1 VPGLRTISSSEMRS
15 INKSAILD
23 LIRKEGPVSR
33 TAIGKQLKVSL
44 PTVMRVTDAL
54 VDEGLVC
61 ADPATEWTGGRRR
74 PLLRLD
80 FDANAVVGVEL
91 KGTHLFG
98 AVSNLGGRTLEEVR
112 LPNPG
117 RTAEE
122 RYACLVDMVKS
133 LLGNPGLSGKHV
145 RGIGIGAPGVTLH
158 QDGVVTQGAGLGWPD
173 YPMRDRLTRDLGL
186 PVTVEND
193 INLAALGELW
203 FGAGQACTNMALI
216 SIGAGIGAGIVI
228 DGMLYRG
235 SHEAAGEV
243 GYLLPDRSHLGREYG
258 AFGALETL
266 ASGRG
271 IVERSR
277 RLLQEM
283 NVPDGPTLNGA
294 EEVFQA
300 ARVGQKWA
308 LEIVNETVDY
318 LAILVGAIASIVDPE
333 VIILHG
339 GVSRSSDLLLEPIM
353 MRLARAIP
361 VPPRLVKS
369 ELGQRAVALGAV
381 ASVIRFTS
389 DYTVAHEWT

>member
-1 VPGLRTISSSEMRS
+1 MAGLRTISAPEMRN
-15 INKSAILD
+15 INRSAILD
-23 LIRKEGPVSR
+23 CIRKEGPISR
-33 TAIGKQLKVSL
+33 TAIASQLNVSL
-44 PTVMRVTDAL
+44 PTVMRV
-54 VDEGLVC
+54 VDTLMAEGLVC
-61 ADPATEWTGGRRR
+61 GESATEWSGGRRR
-74 PLLRLD
+74 ALLSLD
-80 FDANAVVGVEL
+80 IDSNAVVGVEL
-91 KGTHLFG
+91 KGTHIYG
-98 AVSNLGGRTLEEVR
+98 AVSSLGGKTLEELRV
-112 LPNPG
+112 PGPG

-122 RYACLVDMVKS
+122 SYAFLLDLVKT
-133 LLGNPGLSGKHV
+133 LLGSPSLSGKRV
-145 RGIGIGAPGVTLH
+145 RGIGIGAPGVTRH
-158 QDGVVTQGAGLGWPD
+158 HDGVITQGAGLGWPD
-173 YPMRDRLTRDLGL
+173 YPIRSKLARDLGL

-271 IVERSR
+271 IVERAR

-283 NVPDGPTLNGA
+283 NTRDIPTPKGA
-294 EEVFQA
+294 EDVFQA
-300 ARVGQKWA
+300 ARLGQKWA
-308 LEIVNETVDY
+308 VDIVNETVDY
-318 LAILVGAIASIVDPE
+318 LAMLVGAITSIVDPE

-339 GVSRSSDLLLEPIM
+339 GVAQSSDLLLDPIM
-353 MRLARAIP
+353 MRLARAVP

-369 ELGQRAVALGAV
+369 ALGPRAVVLGAV
-381 ASVIRFTS
+381 ASTIRLTS